1 MRPVRAFSRSIASNP
16 SFALL
21 WASRLC
27 SVAAVQ
33 VLSVAV
39 GWQLYDLTNDPLDLG
54 LVGLF
59 QFVPIVSLTLVVG
72 SVADRYDRRVI
83 VAACRATEAICALVL
98 TLATVGGWLSASVI
112 FAVMAVVGCAQ
123 AFELPT
129 TTALMPGLVPRQ
141 ELARATV
148 AYATSSQIARI
159 AGPALGGLLYLL
171 GPTVAYGVA
180 AGFFLLAALST
191 IPMKIQR
198 TVGAQPPINLDS
210 VFAGLRFAW
219 RTPVI
224 FGSISL
230 DLFVVLFG
238 GATALLPI
246 YARDILQT
254 GPEGLGL
261 LRSAPAAGALVTS
274 AVLMI
279 FPIRHRVGPMLLGA
293 VTVFGLATIVF
304 ALSSSLPL
312 SIGALLVLGGSN
324 LISAVIRHS
333 VLQLRTP
340 DEMRGRVTAVHSLF
354 TGTSNQLGDFESGLA
369 AALFGV
375 VPAVVVGG
383 VGTVVVAAL
392 WTFLFPDIRRLTTF
406 EGRH

>member
-1 MRPVRAFSRSIASNP
+1 MFAVGRSIASNP

-21 WASRLC
+21 WVSRLC
-27 SVAAVQ
+27 SVASIQ
-33 VLSVAV
+33 ILTVAV

-59 QFVPIVSLTLVVG
+59 QFVPIISLTLVVG
-72 SVADRYDRRVI
+72 SVADRYDRRLI
-83 VAACRATEAICALVL
+83 VATCRVIESFCASALAV
-98 TLATVGGWLSASVI
+98 ATVGGWLSAGVI
-112 FAVMAVVGCAQ
+112 FAVAAVVGCAQ
-123 AFELPT
+123 AFEQPT
-129 TTALMPGLVPRQ
+129 TTALMPTLVPRR

-148 AYATSSQIARI
+148 SYATSGQIARI
-159 AGPALGGLLYLL
+159 TAPALGGLLYLL
-171 GPTVAYGVA
+171 GPMVAYGVA
-180 AGFFLLAALST
+180 AALFLLAALAT
-191 IPMKIQR
+191 IPMRIQR
-198 TVGAQPPINLDS
+198 TVSARPPISLDS

-261 LRSAPAAGALVTS
+261 LRSAPAAGALMTS

-304 ALSSSLPL
+304 ALSTSLPL
-312 SIGALLVLGGSN
+312 SIGALLVLGASN
-324 LISAVIRHS
+324 FVSAVIRHS
-333 VLQLRTP
+333 VVQLRTP
-340 DEMRGRVTAVHSLF
+340 DEMRGRVTAVFSLF
-354 TGTSNQLGDFESGLA
+354 TGTSNQLGDFESGLT

-375 VPAVVVGG
+375 VPAVLIGG
-383 VGTVVVAAL
+383 IGTVLVAGI
-392 WTFLFPDIRRLTTF
+392 WMVLFPEIRRMQTLD
-406 EGRH
+406 GRPPPG